1 MEQIAV
7 SNIQIDVIRKDI
19 KNIHLAVYPPAGRV
33 RISVPLSVNE
43 DAIRL
48 FVISKLGWI
57 KQKQRQFEEQ
67 ERIPPREYKDRESH
81 YFFGDRYLLNVVE
94 SDLHPKVSI
103 RNKTYIELF
112 VKPNTPTPTRHKIM
126 EEWYRREIKKMI
138 PNLIEKWEDRMGIHL
153 NDWRVKRMKTRWGSC
168 NIGKKRIWINLELA
182 KKPTRCLEYIIVHEM
197 VHLFERKHNDR
208 FVKLIDEFMPN
219 WRGHRD
225 ELNRLPISHVD
236 WKY

>member
-1 MEQIAV
+1 
-7 SNIQIDVIRKDI
+7 
-19 KNIHLAVYPPAGRV
+19 
-33 RISVPLSVNE
+33 
-43 DAIRL
+43 
-48 FVISKLGWI
+48 
-57 KQKQRQFEEQ
+57 
-67 ERIPPREYKDRESH
+67 
-81 YFFGDRYLLNVVE
+81 
-94 SDLHPKVSI
+94 
-103 RNKTYIELF
+103 
-112 VKPNTPTPTRHKIM
+112 
-126 EEWYRREIKKMI
+126 MI